1 MSGWPLEWRK
11 KPDGII
17 LRILPLLLLF
27 LSLQVAHQQSLSTL
41 EARLVVVVV
50 VVVVHQLLLARMAI

>member
-17 LRILPLLLLF
+17 LRILPLLSLF
-27 LSLQVAHQQSLSTL
+27 PSLQVAHQQSLSTL
-41 EARLVVVVV
+41 EARPVVEV
-50 VVVVHQLLLARMAI
+50 VVVVHQLLLARIAI